1 MSRLTVAVIGGGRNS
16 EHDVSLASAA
26 AVVDALDPEH
36 YDVVPLTID
45 RDGEWRDARGAVLGF
60 GFAIEVLR
68 TSDVVIPMV
77 HGRHGEDGTL
87 AAVCELVDTPYVGS
101 GVGAGA
107 IGMDKHATKL
117 FARAA
122 GVPTAPGVLLDRATA
137 HAYRFRHPVVVK
149 PSAAGSS
156 IGVSL
161 VTDAAELSAAIDT
174 ALAVDDR
181 VLVEDVIVGREID
194 VAVLRRADGSIMV
207 PPPLEIEAD
216 GLFDH
221 VTKYNGEAVFQVP
234 AALDDETRTE
244 LEAAAVRMYDA
255 LGCSGVAR
263 IDFFVT
269 ADGPVLIEVN
279 TSPGFTG
286 QSQVP
291 RMFEAAGIP
300 YPALLDLL
308 IDDAIAACRPLV
320 RNAK

>member
-1 MSRLTVAVIGGGRNS
+1 VVVIGGGRNS

-26 AVVDALDPEH
+26 AVVAALDPAR
-36 YDVVPLTID
+36 YDVVPMTID
-45 RDGEWRDARGAVLGF
+45 REGEWRDARGAILGF
-60 GFAIEVLR
+60 GPAIEILR
-68 TSDVVIPMV
+68 ASDLVIPMV

-87 AAVCELVDTPYVGS
+87 AAVCELVGTPYVGS

-107 IGMDKHATKL
+107 VGMDKHVTKL
-117 FARAA
+117 LAGAA
-122 GVPTAPGVLLDRATA
+122 GIPTAPGVLLDRASA

-149 PSAAGSS
+149 PCTAGSS
-156 IGVSL
+156 VGVSL
-161 VTDAAELSAAIDT
+161 VTDAADLRAAIDG

-194 VAVLRRADGSIMV
+194 IAVLRRSDGTILVS
-207 PPPLEIEAD
+207 PPLEIEAD

-221 VTKYNGEAVFQVP
+221 ATKYSGEAVFHVP
-234 AALDDETRTE
+234 AVLDADTGSE

-279 TSPGFTG
+279 TSPGFTE

-291 RMFEAAGIP
+291 RMFEAAGIH
-300 YPALLDLL
+300 YAALLDLL
-308 IDDAIAACRPLV
+308 IADAMASRRTPTGT
-320 RNAK
+320 